1 MLFVGVSS
9 SFPLRVLCL
18 ALFVRFQHFPQYVPV
33 RKLPMLSVSSIA
45 TRSKSVTT
53 KLVVLDDVHLVQEIF
68 VLDFCTLPRAVG
80 THASTM
86 AAAPLRTSE
95 GVSADCL
102 CRLQHLLARV
112 TSASREA
119 RMPPD
124 PPDRLCSFPL
134 ALLSSF
140 DIEHPLPH
148 AVPNLT
154 ASEMHACG
162 MRHAPRLSTIS
173 FNKSFSTS
181 AEREEVSLCTCT
193 PVVLGKGAMSSVVQV
208 LLFLFRQWRFP
219 PRPMSSHRATPFRL
233 SRRMGGGDPF
243 FFSFVGH
250 ANLAV
255 VAKRSTLGQEKTT
268 NNGHS
273 QIACASRLNR
283 VNGFRL
289 FNIRKW

>member
-1 MLFVGVSS
+1 
-9 SFPLRVLCL
+9 
-18 ALFVRFQHFPQYVPV
+18 
-33 RKLPMLSVSSIA
+33 
-45 TRSKSVTT
+45 
-53 KLVVLDDVHLVQEIF
+53 
-68 VLDFCTLPRAVG
+68 
-80 THASTM
+80 
-86 AAAPLRTSE
+86 
-95 GVSADCL
+95 
-102 CRLQHLLARV
+102 
-112 TSASREA
+112 
-119 RMPPD
+119 MPPD

-140 DIEHPLPH
+140 DIGHPLPH

-154 ASEMHACG
+154 APEMHACG

-208 LLFLFRQWRFP
+208 LSFLFRQWRFP
-219 PRPMSSHRATPFRL
+219 PRPLYALPRGSKAVAAAKTLSAHAGPAPRFPITITKKKWRSMPKHCGGLSGSTSHFPSHR
-233 SRRMGGGDPF
+233 DPF
-243 FFSFVGH
+243 LTFTTHGRWCSFCVGH

-273 QIACASRLNR
+273 EIARASRLNR
-283 VNGFRL
+283 VRGFRL
-289 FNIRKW
+289 FNIRQWLAVCFLRFFEDIPRCCNPSGVSRPCANSVRQRVGQERLAMRRPLKVQERCVDKPAKSARVMSMTF

>member
-1 MLFVGVSS
+1 MRGSLSGL
-9 SFPLRVLCL
+9 PLPSPASPRSRHVRPRERHGCHQIRQTASVRSPWRCFLPSTLNTLSHTLCL
-18 ALFVRFQHFPQYVPV
+18 
-33 RKLPMLSVSSIA
+33 
-45 TRSKSVTT
+45 
-53 KLVVLDDVHLVQEIF
+53 
-68 VLDFCTLPRAVG
+68 
-80 THASTM
+80 
-86 AAAPLRTSE
+86 
-95 GVSADCL
+95 
-102 CRLQHLLARV
+102 
-112 TSASREA
+112 
-119 RMPPD
+119 
-124 PPDRLCSFPL
+124 
-134 ALLSSF
+134 
-140 DIEHPLPH
+140 
-148 AVPNLT
+148 NLT
-154 ASEMHACG
+154 APEMHACG

-219 PRPMSSHRATPFRL
+219 PRPISSHRATPFRL
-233 SRRMGGGDPF
+233 SRRMGGGV

-283 VNGFRL
+283 VNSFSL
-289 FNIRKW
+289 FNIRQWLGVCFPPIC